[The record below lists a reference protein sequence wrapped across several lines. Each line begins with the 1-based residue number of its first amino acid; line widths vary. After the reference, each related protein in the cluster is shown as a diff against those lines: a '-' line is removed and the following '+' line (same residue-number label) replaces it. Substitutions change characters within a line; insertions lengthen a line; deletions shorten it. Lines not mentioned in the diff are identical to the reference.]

1 MTNRGKAMAGA
12 TVGFVAILL
21 YGTLASQKA
30 SCSVVMEFAGAR
42 DSATASAES
51 VAAAEQQAKTTACAT
66 ISQGMNDRIACAA
79 RPPVVRRCDPP
90 QDG

>member
-1 MTNRGKAMAGA
+1 MTTRGKLMTLT
-12 TVGFVAILL
+12 TVGFVGILL
-21 YGTLASQKA
+21 YGTLSSQKA
-30 SCSVVMEFAGAR
+30 SCSVVMEFAGGR
-42 DSATASAES
+42 DSATASAET

-79 RPPVVRRCDPP
+79 RPAIVRRCSPP